1 MSSLDVAR
9 RDTGN
14 SLEQADL
21 TVASTLLPLSGHIV
35 VRAIGAVSDLSD
47 QEPLYAASAAVI
59 GTGLILR
66 DERTVQS
73 GFRLLATHLFATAL
87 RGVIKQTI
95 DRTRPIAAA
104 ERGDYELVAGE
115 RYESD
120 FNSFPSGHTAGAVAV
135 ARVIARRYPGSAGP
149 ALSLAAASAGA
160 QVLRSKH
167 YLTDVVAGAAIG
179 WVAEEVLHALLTRCE
194 RI

>member
-9 RDTGN
+9 RNSGN

-21 TVASTLLPLSGHIV
+21 AVAGTLLPLSGALV
-35 VRAIGAVSDLSD
+35 VRAIGAISDLSD

-59 GTGLILR
+59 GTGAILR
-66 DERTVQS
+66 DERTLQT
-73 GFRLLATHLFATAL
+73 GLRLLATHLFATAL
-87 RGVIKQTI
+87 RGVIKQTV

-104 ERGDYELVAGE
+104 ERGEYELGPGD
-115 RYESD
+115 RHESD
-120 FNSFPSGHTAGAVAV
+120 FNSFPSGHTAGAVAI
-135 ARVIARRYPGSAGP
+135 ALVIARRYPGARGP
-149 ALSLAAASAGA
+149 ALGLAAASAAA

-179 WVAEEVLHALLTRCE
+179 WAAEEILHAILTRCE
-194 RI
+194 RV